1 MGFEYQGAGT
11 MRQTENS
18 QGTIVHTCYL
28 ESFEFELNGEK

>member
-1 MGFEYQGAGT
+1 MRFESQGTDT
-11 MRQTENS
+11 MRQTENP